1 MLTLQETIDTQR
13 AAALAHRLRLG
24 LGEYSALVS
33 TQVLYNV
40 PVEWLDTD
48 GKRQSDDCATVHVD
62 KSMVVLHVNG
72 GNGRGIV
79 RRLGCKGLKIDG
91 K

>member
-1 MLTLQETIDTQR
+1 MPTLQETIDLQR
-13 AAALAHRLRLG
+13 SLALAHRLRLG
-24 LGEYSALVS
+24 LGEYSALVG

-40 PVEWLDTD
+40 PVEWRDDKGQL
-48 GKRQSDDCATVHVD
+48 QSDDCATVHVNGL
-62 KSMVVLHVNG
+62 MAALYVNG

-79 RRLGCKGLKIDG
+79 RRLGSKGLKIDG

>member
-1 MLTLQETIDTQR
+1 MPTLAETIEEQR

-24 LGEYSALVS
+24 LGEYRPILG

-40 PVEWLDTD
+40 PVEWRDTE
-48 GKRQSDDCATVHVD
+48 GRKQSDDCATVHVNG
-62 KSMVVLHVNG
+62 SMVVLYVNG

-79 RRLGCKGLKIDG
+79 RRLGSKGLKIDG

>member
-13 AAALAHRLRLG
+13 AEALAHRLRLG
-24 LGEYSALVS
+24 LGEFSALVG

-40 PVEWLDTD
+40 PVEWRDTE
-48 GKRQSDDCATVHVD
+48 GRKQSDDCATVHVD
-62 KSMVVLHVNG
+62 RNMVVLYVNG

-79 RRLGCKGLKIDG
+79 RKLGCKGLKIDG